1 MGIEVECAKRNI
13 WIKTK
18 QKVSDAK
25 QGKMQSA
32 GATDTEKQKNKIEE
46 TDKDNYFPAGCA

>member
-46 TDKDNYFPAGCA
+46 TDKDN